1 MLSKLIW
8 AEPNP
13 KYAAYLR
20 KMICLRNSLEV
31 PDDPKLLTNWVDVA
45 KSVASIHS
53 RVLQTRKHVLLIG
66 IAAANIFQFAIPDD
80 IDIHDVKRSDF
91 TVIKRDL
98 RSYLFY

>member
-8 AEPNP
+8 AELNP

-31 PDDPKLLTNWVDVA
+31 LDDPKLLTNWVDVA

-53 RVLQTRKHVLLIG
+53 RVLQTRKHVL
-66 IAAANIFQFAIPDD
+66 
-80 IDIHDVKRSDF
+80 
-91 TVIKRDL
+91 
-98 RSYLFY
+98 

>member
-20 KMICLRNSLEV
+20 KMICLRNSLE
-31 PDDPKLLTNWVDVA
+31 DPKLLANWVDVA